1 MPTPA
6 GPYKTF
12 VLAGDDVPLYLI
24 PFDKEGACTAPQT
37 RSHLLEALS
46 TGGFTDVYLFSHGW
60 NNDFETATGRYE
72 HFMKGYA
79 GQRQARGESYPRAYK
94 PLLVGIVW
102 PSTALVLPW
111 EEPPAMAAAHGA
123 SAIDSLAEELPAAQ
137 AARAAELIARGD
149 RLTLA
154 EAKELAGMMAPL
166 WNRFQH
172 AGGNA
177 VDMPVDAISPDEL
190 LELWRRQAS
199 EQAQGEG
206 EEEDEFG
213 GIAGGAPTGGPGAA
227 LSLGDIVGLPRDFA
241 RTFTV
246 LQMKDRAVR
255 VGGSGVSALL
265 QDVLARSPART
276 HLLGHSYGCIVMLS
290 ALAAAP
296 AAALPRKVDSVLL
309 LQAAVSRY
317 CFAAKVPQKD
327 YPGGYRVDLGRVAQP
342 VLATYSKRDGPLT
355 SLFHLA
361 VRRDADLGQPTIAG
375 APKAPSKYAAL
386 GGFGPDGCQD
396 GECDYRAIH
405 AVGQDYALG
414 AGDPRIIALQ
424 ADDAIKGH
432 GDISVPETWW
442 ALYNQVRAS

>member
-1 MPTPA
+1 
-6 GPYKTF
+6 
-12 VLAGDDVPLYLI
+12 
-24 PFDKEGACTAPQT
+24 
-37 RSHLLEALS
+37 
-46 TGGFTDVYLFSHGW
+46 
-60 NNDFETATGRYE
+60 
-72 HFMKGYA
+72 
-79 GQRQARGESYPRAYK
+79 
-94 PLLVGIVW
+94 
-102 PSTALVLPW
+102 
-111 EEPPAMAAAHGA
+111 
-123 SAIDSLAEELPAAQ
+123 
-137 AARAAELIARGD
+137 
-149 RLTLA
+149 
-154 EAKELAGMMAPL
+154 
-166 WNRFQH
+166 
-172 AGGNA
+172 
-177 VDMPVDAISPDEL
+177 MPVDAISPDEL
-190 LELWRRQAS
+190 LELWRRQAF

-265 QDVLARSPART
+265 QDVLAHSPART